1 MRNVY
6 LRTDLYQFWKSWRT
20 ENVWCVGQIIRSMNR
35 ADFLHK
41 DSLVSSSIMNR
52 YWRNKNGSNIW
63 NCALSPKDMPENDQ
77 RVDKKISTLCSSH
90 HNRSLHLRLLQNC
103 YQFSGTERNGGL
115 QRLIWTYSDGPP
127 GLLREPKLLIFGDLW
142 SYSLTRSMTTELIKP
157 GWISYGCFL
166 FHNSPLNIRTKVG

>member
-1 MRNVY
+1 
-6 LRTDLYQFWKSWRT
+6 
-20 ENVWCVGQIIRSMNR
+20 
-35 ADFLHK
+35 
-41 DSLVSSSIMNR
+41 
-52 YWRNKNGSNIW
+52 
-63 NCALSPKDMPENDQ
+63 MPENDQ

-142 SYSLTRSMTTELIKP
+142 SYLVILVDMQHDDRIDKARMNFV
-157 GWISYGCFL
+157 WL
-166 FHNSPLNIRTKVG
+166 FPLS